1 MTWADALRLGRVSNL
16 PTVWTNM
23 LAGIVLAGGA
33 VPEAQNLALFV
44 AMSLFYLGG
53 MYLNDAFDAEID
65 ARERPERPIPS
76 GRVSRGLVF
85 ALGFAMLAVAVVLV
99 GVIAARF
106 APTGPL
112 WPMVGALG
120 LAAAIVFYD
129 FYHKSN
135 PLSPV
140 IMGLCRM
147 LVYVTAG
154 LCIVV
159 PLPARLLIGAVLLL
173 CYLIGLTYVAKQEN
187 LGKVENLWPLAFL
200 GAPVVYGVMLA
211 GDQPVAALFLLVFL
225 GWMLLA
231 IWFIKRRRPGDI
243 PRVVVSLIAGISLLD
258 ALLVVG
264 TGAMEIALLCVFGFA
279 VTLMLQRYVPGT

>member
-1 MTWADALRLGRVSNL
+1 
-16 PTVWTNM
+16 
-23 LAGIVLAGGA
+23 
-33 VPEAQNLALFV
+33 
-44 AMSLFYLGG
+44 
-53 MYLNDAFDAEID
+53 
-65 ARERPERPIPS
+65 
-76 GRVSRGLVF
+76 
-85 ALGFAMLAVAVVLV
+85 MLAVAVVLV
-99 GVIAARF
+99 AVIAARF
-106 APTGPL
+106 APAGPL
-112 WPMVGALG
+112 WPTVGALG

-200 GAPVVYGVMLA
+200 AAPVVYGVMLA

-264 TGAMEIALLCVFGFA
+264 TGALDVALLCIFGFA